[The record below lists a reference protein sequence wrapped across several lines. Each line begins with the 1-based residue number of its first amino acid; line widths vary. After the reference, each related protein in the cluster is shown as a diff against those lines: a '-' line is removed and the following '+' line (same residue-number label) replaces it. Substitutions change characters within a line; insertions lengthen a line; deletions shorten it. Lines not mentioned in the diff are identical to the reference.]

1 MSQNLNIGIL
11 GFGVVGQGFYEI
23 FTQNKPEGFS
33 IKRIAAKNPGK
44 ERQPLEAVL
53 EYEAEAIVDD
63 QGIDIV
69 VEAINDAKTAYYLA
83 KRALSNGKH
92 VISANKQMLASHF
105 PELLKIAQ
113 HQGVTLLFEGA
124 VGGVIPI
131 LQNLKNYHKN
141 DRISSIEAIIN
152 GSSNYILTQLC
163 ETEHSYDEA
172 VKEAQT
178 KGFAEL
184 NPTEDVGGYDAA
196 AKLSLIT
203 SLAFNTHLATSHI
216 TTLGIENIHDTDIAF
231 AQQFDLAIKQIGK
244 IQHFD
249 EKLAAYVL
257 PSFVSPNNPL
267 YHVKN
272 EFNALKIVGSNSG
285 EQLLS
290 GKGAGKLPTGFAV
303 YNDLLKVKNEN
314 PASISAAPTAH
325 QSHNPILSVY
335 VRLGSYNL
343 ALKTAGFESIEEL
356 GPRTFLAEIALHN
369 LLAFSLK
376 PVSKSVLIIEAS
388 ALTQTEHI
396 QAQNSGNNRNLKR

>member
-1 MSQNLNIGIL
+1 MSQTLNIGIL

-23 FTQNKPEGFS
+23 FTQNRPEGFS
-33 IKRIAAKNPGK
+33 IQRIAAKNPGK
-44 ERQPLEAVL
+44 ERQPLEAVI

-63 QGIDIV
+63 KRIDIV
-69 VEAINDAKTAYYLA
+69 VEAINDAQTAYHLA

-105 PELLKIAQ
+105 PELVKIAQ

-152 GSSNYILTQLC
+152 GSSNYILTQLF
-163 ETEHSYDEA
+163 ETERSYNQA

-184 NPTEDVGGYDAA
+184 NPAEDVGGHDAA

-203 SLAFNTHLATSHI
+203 SLAFNTYLDTSQI
-216 TTLGIENIHDTDIAF
+216 TTLGIENIQNADIAF
-231 AQQFDLAIKQIGK
+231 AQQFDLSIKQIGK
-244 IQHFD
+244 IQRFN
-249 EKLAAYVL
+249 EKLSAYVL
-257 PSFVSPNNPL
+257 PSFVSQSNPL
-267 YHVKN
+267 YHIKN

-285 EQLLS
+285 EQVLS

-303 YNDLLKVKNEN
+303 YNDLLKVHTEH
-314 PASISAAPTAH
+314 PSSITAAPTAH
-325 QSHNPILSVY
+325 QAHNPILSVY

-343 ALKTAGFESIEEL
+343 ALKTAGFEVIEQLE
-356 GPRTFLAEIALHN
+356 PRTFLAEIALNN
-369 LLAFSLK
+369 LLAFSKK
-376 PVSKSVLIIEAS
+376 PVSQSVLVIEAS
-388 ALTQTEHI
+388 ALTERETTSLRKVALTET
-396 QAQNSGNNRNLKR
+396 